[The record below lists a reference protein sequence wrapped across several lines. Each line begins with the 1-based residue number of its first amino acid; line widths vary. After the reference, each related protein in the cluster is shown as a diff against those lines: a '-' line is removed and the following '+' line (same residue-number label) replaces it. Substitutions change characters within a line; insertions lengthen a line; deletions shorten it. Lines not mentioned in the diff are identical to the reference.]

1 VVDVFDDVYEVFG
14 VFGAFDAYEV
24 FNTFGERTRKGK
36 RSRVRSKGSFVD
48 NLTVFVV
55 TQVLDS
61 LDYSGAGLTIEQ
73 IVVQIHSKFNDRRFN
88 VSVAGCVSVFHSV
101 AVGFVQ
107 A

>member
-1 VVDVFDDVYEVFG
+1 MFDDVYEVFG

-48 NLTVFVV
+48 NLTVFVSHRCS
-55 TQVLDS
+55 TPLD
-61 LDYSGAGLTIEQ
+61 SGAGLTIEQ

>member
-48 NLTVFVV
+48 NLTVFVSHRGSTPWTTRV
-55 TQVLDS
+55 
-61 LDYSGAGLTIEQ
+61 GLTIEQ

-88 VSVAGCVSVFHSV
+88 VSVAGCVSIFHSM